1 MKANPKDTP
10 AMVKREVDFMKR
22 NNAPK
27 DMIAHE
33 VAEAKAV
40 NAAAKPK
47 KYAAGGM
54 VRRGYGCAR
63 GA

>member
-10 AMVKREVDFMKR
+10 KMMKREVEFMKR

-27 DMIAHE
+27 DMIRHE
-33 VAEAKAV
+33 VAEAKAE
-40 NAAAKPK
+40 KPK